1 MDIYSHTKLTKF
13 HFLFVIL
20 MIILCDSVGL
30 ASNVQDSVIFYEK
43 NINKYAPKEK
53 VDLLISL
60 SKYYGKFNANKST
73 NYLQFALKESK
84 EINDTTKMIDIETL
98 LGFIFF
104 KYDNKNSN
112 WLDSAKTHNFNALIL
127 LDEHEN
133 LDQRF
138 KVYLQLGQMYEI
150 VSPSKSQVY
159 YEKAYKIAEQNGYKE
174 DILLYI
180 TQKIAFI
187 NLKLD
192 KYQKAILYSLKVIEL
207 YDKIGTESDKINY
220 LNYIGDSYYEM
231 GQYNKALNYY
241 FEELELRRKYKV
253 NPLND
258 DFLDKLAKVYT
269 ALGKY
274 DKAMDYYERALEIYK
289 NETTKSTRNSIIT
302 IAQYYSKI
310 GLTYYYK
317 TDYETSLTYYKKALN
332 LIGNAKD
339 EESLKGKSI
348 IYNNLAL
355 AYKALGNV
363 DKALETVRKSE
374 YIINQ
379 IGNDSYEFLTLT
391 SFAEIF
397 SKLNRFDEAEKY
409 LKKAIERATN
419 EDNISNLKNSKL
431 LLYQLYK
438 KYDKYELALNTY
450 LGYKNMT
457 DSLLNLEM
465 TDRLVEFQTVYEME
479 KRNQENSA
487 LKTANRLQREK
498 AALERQSFIL
508 ASIFSFLVIMVLLV
522 LFYFRKRATNVLVVS
537 NITIENQNARLLEL
551 NENLRK
557 NEYTLRHSN
566 TTKDKFISII
576 AHDLKNP
583 MHSIGFSADL
593 MINYYSNLNDE
604 KKIDHLKGIYKTSNH
619 AYDLLENLLHWARA
633 QSKSMNYEP
642 ESLDLGTLV
651 KDVVDLSFSS
661 ADNKKIEIINNIE
674 QNSIAYADRNM
685 IDTVTRNLVSNS
697 IKFTNENGKIE
708 ISLFTVEEYVII
720 EIKDNGVGIQ
730 EKNIDKIFKIEE
742 QISTPGTMK
751 ESGTGLGLLLCKEFV
766 DINRGDIWVESVY
779 GEGSSFKFSM
789 PKTMSSK
796 YISKEVLQQY
806 LKSMSI

>member
-1 MDIYSHTKLTKF
+1 MDNINHKKLTKF
-13 HFLFVIL
+13 HFLLLTLLTLF
-20 MIILCDSVGL
+20 CHSVGR
-30 ASNVQDSVIFYEK
+30 ASIDPDSVIFYEK

-60 SKYYGKFNANKST
+60 SKYYSKFNAKKSKEHLYSALKIST
-73 NYLQFALKESK
+73 NE
-84 EINDTTKMIDIETL
+84 NDTLNIIYIESLFGTL
-98 LGFIFF
+98 FL
-104 KYDNKNSN
+104 KYEKNTEN
-112 WLDSAKTHNFNALIL
+112 WLDSARKHFFNALIL

-138 KVYLQLGQMYEI
+138 KVYLQLGQMYET
-150 VSPSKSQVY
+150 VTPSKAQVY
-159 YEKAYKIAEQNGYKE
+159 YEKAYKIADQNSYKE

-192 KYQKAILYSLKVIEL
+192 RFQKAILYSLKVIEL
-207 YDKIGTESDKINY
+207 FDKIGKESDKISY
-220 LNYIGDSYYEM
+220 LNYIGNSYYEM
-231 GQYNKALNYY
+231 GQYKKALNYY
-241 FEELELRRKYKV
+241 FQELELRRKYKV

-269 ALGKY
+269 SLGQY

-289 NETTKSTRNSIIT
+289 KESTDKNRTLT

-310 GLTYYYK
+310 GLIFYYK
-317 TDYETSLTYYKKALN
+317 KDYDTSIEYYKKALN
-332 LIGNAKD
+332 LINKAKD
-339 EESLKGKSI
+339 EVSLKGKSI

-355 AYKALGNV
+355 AYKALGKV

-374 YIINQ
+374 QIINQ
-379 IGNDSYEFLTLT
+379 IGKDSYEFLTLT

-397 SKLNRFDEAEKY
+397 SKLNRFTEAEKY
-409 LKKAIERATN
+409 LKDALERATN
-419 EDNISNLKNSKL
+419 EDNISNIKNAKL
-431 LLYQLYK
+431 LLYELYK
-438 KYDKYELALNTY
+438 KYDKYELALTAY

-479 KRNQENSA
+479 KRNQENST
-487 LKTANRLQREK
+487 LKLANRLQREK
-498 AALERQSFIL
+498 ARLERQSFIL

-557 NEYTLRHSN
+557 NEFTLRHSN

-593 MINYYSNLNDE
+593 MINYYNNLNDE

-642 ESLDLGTLV
+642 ENLDLGEIIRS
-651 KDVVDLSFSS
+651 VVDLSFSS
-661 ADNKKIEIINNIE
+661 AENKKIEIVNNVI
-674 QNSIAYADRNM
+674 QNSTVYADKNM
-685 IDTVTRNLVSNS
+685 LDTVTRNLLSNS

-708 ISLFTVEEYVII
+708 ISLYTVEDYYIV
-720 EIKDNGVGIQ
+720 EIKDNGVGI
-730 EKNIDKIFKIEE
+730 KDTTIDKLFKIEE

-751 ESGTGLGLLLCKEFV
+751 ESGTGLGLLLCKEFI

-779 GEGSSFKFSM
+779 GVGTSFKFSI
-789 PKTMSSK
+789 PKSISAK
-796 YISKEVLQQY
+796 YVSKEVLQQH
-806 LKSMSI
+806 LKSTIL